1 MFVSTGPDI
10 HSVARSCL
18 HEPGGHVVGV
28 RLPDG
33 SFLSRTTAEYP
44 PQLAR
49 ALATIIRPFVTSGAE
64 VLQVAE
70 CCGSH
75 WGSGWFAQFRAQRGT
90 FGLGSPGRLCVCTWC
105 HSSAQSCTPSRS
117 WEVGTGAGAWTL
129 SQTCCWQFYQ
139 QCYSQ
144 YCAP

>member
-70 CCGSH
+70 WRYFTSPADWPSFAARIEDRGGLPS
-75 WGSGWFAQFRAQRGT
+75 SG
-90 FGLGSPGRLCVCTWC
+90 LNV
-105 HSSAQSCTPSRS
+105 
-117 WEVGTGAGAWTL
+117 
-129 SQTCCWQFYQ
+129 
-139 QCYSQ
+139 
-144 YCAP
+144 APLA